1 MFVTCSSPLRPSLS
15 VQSLALA
22 LRHSLCRTVTTI
34 HLQHW
39 LSLPHWNSAPT
50 QHKLPLPE
58 NHRAT
63 LYVIDLGAGLSHLT
77 LNACGGHSL
86 LVPFYRQG

>member
-1 MFVTCSSPLRPSLS
+1 MLFPTQTIFKHAVTGIGIETFTLSYSHHNPS
-15 VQSLALA
+15 
-22 LRHSLCRTVTTI
+22 
-34 HLQHW
+34 QHW

-63 LYVIDLGAGLSHLT
+63 LYVIALGAGLSHLT
-77 LNACGGHSL
+77 LNARGGHSL